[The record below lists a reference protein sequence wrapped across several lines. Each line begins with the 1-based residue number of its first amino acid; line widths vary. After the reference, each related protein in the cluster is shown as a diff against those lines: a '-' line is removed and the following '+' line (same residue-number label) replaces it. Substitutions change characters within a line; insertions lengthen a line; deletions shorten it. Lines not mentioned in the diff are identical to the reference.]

1 MIAARCTDDAEK
13 CDCPLCEADQD
24 DEALVIDPDELSLKD
39 NPHGKR
45 DNWINRTVLLE
56 MWDGDGQLYVI
67 RLDGL
72 HIRDLLEDLI
82 GLGFVRG

>member
-1 MIAARCTDDAEK
+1 
-13 CDCPLCEADQD
+13 
-24 DEALVIDPDELSLKD
+24 
-39 NPHGKR
+39 
-45 DNWINRTVLLE
+45 